1 MLYEPLKHLLCATVH
16 PQFWHLPRV
25 ALSQNDSQYV
35 STCIA
40 FPFQDLFPT
49 SLGIG
54 RLQVE
59 VLQNLPI
66 IIVLEFHTTKRN
78 TRQVRDKATL
88 VYHLTTVFFF
98 TENQRTGGRKQETEG
113 ALSDYWNKG
122 LRPHYTTLPFLQLLS
137 SHTGSL

>member
-1 MLYEPLKHLLCATVH
+1 MYS
-16 PQFWHLPRV
+16 LPIPRP
-25 ALSQNDSQYV
+25 V
-35 STCIA
+35 SNKPGNWKAIH
-40 FPFQDLFPT
+40 
-49 SLGIG
+49 
-54 RLQVE
+54 VE

-113 ALSDYWNKG
+113 ALSDY
-122 LRPHYTTLPFLQLLS
+122 
-137 SHTGSL
+137 